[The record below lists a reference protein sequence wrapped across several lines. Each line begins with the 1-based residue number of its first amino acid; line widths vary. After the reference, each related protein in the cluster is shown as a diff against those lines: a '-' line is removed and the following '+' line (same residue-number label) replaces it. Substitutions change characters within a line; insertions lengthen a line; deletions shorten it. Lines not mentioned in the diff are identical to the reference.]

1 MPIRTG
7 SPMFGHMLALSLGLL
22 PACLVLGG
30 PPARAQS
37 SQPAA
42 TASAGDL
49 DMGAPSAPAP
59 ATAPP
64 AHESGEL
71 DMDLQPTPP
80 APVAAKPAA
89 PSIPASIQAGIRE
102 IPPSAVVPA
111 TEAPPAPAPDAAS
124 SAVPTADASPVAP
137 APAAAVPPPA
147 PVPATESAAAPAVSA
162 PAAGPLSPAVP
173 ATEAAAASAPV
184 TLEHPTVLDTA
195 RLQANGQTVQL
206 FGVTGLGGE
215 SAQGL
220 QSYIAGNGD
229 RVTCAAQ
236 AAAAGDVCRLPDGT
250 DLAEVALI
258 NGAAQAADDAPDA
271 YRQQQTDAQ
280 AARRGIWAS
289 LPPPPVA
296 VQHPTVRETS
306 ILEASG
312 EIYTLAGI
320 QGYPGALA
328 SDLQGYIAAN
338 GDVLTCQAQGDS
350 GRDVCLMADGTD
362 LAKVAL
368 VNGAARVTSDAP
380 DSYRLQQREAM
391 EAHRGIWANPTP
403 QMLALAEPAPA
414 EMFVLA
420 AGDEG
425 DGISY
430 VDGEPTTV
438 IGGETVFLSY
448 AGPAGWGYYDHYH
461 HWHGAPDR
469 LMHHMER
476 FHPEGRGLRGYDDRR
491 LHEAAY
497 RAGVHPE
504 FGAHA
509 DPAHGFM
516 HPGYTR
522 AAMASPG
529 FHPGGAPGFHPG
541 EAPGF
546 HPGAPGFRPGE
557 APGFHPGAPGFHPG
571 EPTGF
576 RPGGAPGFHPGEAPG
591 FHPGAP
597 TAFHPGMPAAG
608 FHPGEAPT
616 AFHPGMPTSGFHPGG
631 AAPAFHAAA
640 PAPRPSAPAPAPRHK

>member
-1 MPIRTG
+1 MLIRT
-7 SPMFGHMLALSLGLL
+7 SSTMFRCMLALSLGL
-22 PACLVLGG
+22 PACLVLRGL
-30 PPARAQS
+30 PARAQS
-37 SQPAA
+37 SQPV
-42 TASAGDL
+42 ASAGDL

-59 ATAPP
+59 AAAAP

-71 DMDLQPTPP
+71 DMDLEPTPA
-80 APVAAKPAA
+80 APVAASPVAPA
-89 PSIPASIQAGIRE
+89 IPDSIQAGIRE
-102 IPPSAVVPA
+102 IPPSAIAPP
-111 TEAPPAPAPDAAS
+111 TEATAPAPAPDAAS
-124 SAVPTADASPVAP
+124 PAVPTADTSPAAP
-137 APAAAVPPPA
+137 APAAEPPLVPA
-147 PVPATESAAAPAVSA
+147 PAM
-162 PAAGPLSPAVP
+162 G
-173 ATEAAAASAPV
+173 AAAASAAPAPV
-184 TLEHPTVLDTA
+184 VLEHPTVLDTA

-206 FGVTGLGGE
+206 FGVTGFSGE
-215 SAQGL
+215 SAAGL

-229 RVTCAAQ
+229 RVTCEAQ
-236 AAAAGDVCRLPDGT
+236 GATAGAVCRLSDGT
-250 DLAEVALI
+250 DVAEVALI
-258 NGAAQAADDAPDA
+258 NGAAQTADGAPDA
-271 YRQQQTDAQ
+271 YRQQQINAQ
-280 AARRGIWAS
+280 AARRGIWVS

-320 QGYPGALA
+320 QGYPGPLA
-328 SDLQGYIAAN
+328 GDLQGYITAN
-338 GDVLTCQAQGDS
+338 GDVLTCQPQGDS
-350 GRDVCLMADGTD
+350 GRDVCLMGDGTD

-403 QMLALAEPAPA
+403 QMLALSEPAQA

-420 AGDEG
+420 AGDEA

-438 IGGETVFLSY
+438 IDGETVFLSY

-469 LMHHMER
+469 LMHHMDR
-476 FHPEGRGLRGYDDRR
+476 FHPEGRGLRGYEDRR
-491 LHEAAY
+491 LHEAGYHGA
-497 RAGVHPE
+497 AHPE
-504 FGAHA
+504 FAAHA
-509 DPAHGFM
+509 DAAHGFI
-516 HPGYTR
+516 HPPGYTR
-522 AAMASPG
+522 AAMASPGFHPGEAPGFHAGGAPGFHPGETPGFHPGAPG

-546 HPGAPGFRPGE
+546 HPGAP
-557 APGFHPGAPGFHPG
+557 
-571 EPTGF
+571 TG
-576 RPGGAPGFHPGEAPG
+576 
-591 FHPGAP
+591 
-597 TAFHPGMPAAG
+597 FHPGMPAAG
-608 FHPGEAPT
+608 FHPGGAAT
-616 AFHPGMPTSGFHPGG
+616 AFHPSMPTSGFHPGG